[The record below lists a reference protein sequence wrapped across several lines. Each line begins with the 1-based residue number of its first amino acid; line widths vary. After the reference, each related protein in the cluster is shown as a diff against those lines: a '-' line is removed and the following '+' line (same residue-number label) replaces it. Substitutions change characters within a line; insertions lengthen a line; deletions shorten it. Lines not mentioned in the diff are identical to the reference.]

1 MSWICLLQ
9 NELKKKKKA
18 LHCWGLFVNLLT
30 SWYLIQFC
38 IKMLSHCHPQLLF
51 PRILHFVVAQS
62 LSHVQLLMTPWTAA
76 CKCSLSFTISQSLL
90 KGPLSQQCHPII
102 SSSAVDFSCL
112 QSFPASGSFLMSWF
126 FTSGGQSIGASPSAS
141 VLPINIQSWFPLGL
155 IDLISLQTLK
165 SLLQHHSSKAPIL
178 QHSITFMVQLS
189 YPYRNTGKII
199 ALTTWAFVSK
209 VVWFFFNMLFRFVKV
224 FLPRRKHLL
233 ISWWQSLCTVILEPK
248 EIKSV
253 TVSVVSQSIYHKVK
267 GLDSMILV
275 FECWVLS
282 QLFHSLL
289 SPSSRGSLFFF
300 AFCHKGG
307 VICIAEVIGIFPRN
321 LDSSSCFTQASISH
335 YVLCM

>member
-1 MSWICLLQ
+1 MQVFPVFYHLPEFAQRSIESAMPSNHLILCCRLLLPSIFPSIRVFS
-9 NELKKKKKA
+9 NELV
-18 LHCWGLFVNLLT
+18 LHIRWPKY
-30 SWYLIQFC
+30 W
-38 IKMLSHCHPQLLF
+38 
-51 PRILHFVVAQS
+51 
-62 LSHVQLLMTPWTAA
+62 
-76 CKCSLSFTISQSLL
+76 SFT
-90 KGPLSQQCHPII
+90 
-102 SSSAVDFSCL
+102 FS
-112 QSFPASGSFLMSWF
+112 
-126 FTSGGQSIGASPSAS
+126 ISPSNKYS
-141 VLPINIQSWFPLGL
+141 E
-155 IDLISLQTLK
+155 LISLRIDWFNLFAVQWTLK

-209 VVWFFFNMLFRFVKV
+209 VMSGFFFNMLFRFVKV

-307 VICIAEVIGIFPRN
+307 VICIAEVIGVFPRN